1 MTLNLPLQLPYP
13 GATSLADAAGQTVA
27 ECRDAETAAVILGI
41 ANAAWRLALAEQGSV
56 LAWRARHADLLGA
69 VGAAGEGVPQ

>member
-1 MTLNLPLQLPYP
+1 MITLNLPVRLGPD
-13 GATSLADAAGQTVA
+13 GALLDAAGRPLTPA
-27 ECRDAETAAVILGI
+27 GLAALVGI
-41 ANAAWRLALAEQGSV
+41 VNGAWRLALAEQGSV